1 MLGEIVRIYLILN
14 KGARVISQREIS
26 FNEYLLL
33 AVLARNEWE
42 L

>member
-1 MLGEIVRIYLILN
+1 MLGDIVRIYLILI
-14 KGARVISQREIS
+14 KGGRVISQREIS
-26 FNEYLLL
+26 VNEYLLL